1 MNKLEC
7 VQDRIIV
14 TVDMNFKDSHQF
26 EDGSK
31 IALVRRVENF
41 NQRYT
46 QPVNA
51 IVVSGENIPEGA
63 EILISH
69 NSTHPT
75 GEIFNYKNLSGK
87 YIASDIKY
95 FSVPI
100 SECFAWRIGE
110 NEWQP
115 MSNFDF
121 ALRVFE
127 PYEGV
132 LTGIQPTKLK
142 DALYVL
148 TGKYKGNVVLTLK
161 GCDYEI
167 IYQEK
172 VTGRE
177 GNIIRFRPDGNEKE
191 QRDPEICAI
200 LHSETEKVKSGKLLV
215 GLNTSDCKPLNSY
228 IHDRGRPKQN
238 DTRITA

>member
-7 VQDRIIV
+7 VQDRVIV
-14 TVDMNFKDSHQF
+14 SVNMEEKNSHQF
-26 EDGSK
+26 ADGTK
-31 IALVRRVENF
+31 IRLERNW
-41 NQRYT
+41 NNLDQKYT
-46 QPVNA
+46 QPVNG
-51 IVVSGENIPEGA
+51 VVISGDGIPEGA
-63 EILISH
+63 EMLISH

-75 GEIFNYKNLSGK
+75 NEIFNFKNLSGSE
-87 YIASDIKY
+87 IASDIKY

-100 SECFAWRIGE
+100 GECFAWRKGE
-110 NEWQP
+110 GEWHP
-115 MSNFDF
+115 MPNFDF
-121 ALRVFE
+121 ALCVFE
-127 PYEGV
+127 PYDGV
-132 LTGIQPTKLK
+132 LTGIQPTKLN
-142 DALYVL
+142 DVLYVL

-172 VTGRE
+172 TTGRE

-228 IHDRGRPKQN
+228 IHDRWRPKQN